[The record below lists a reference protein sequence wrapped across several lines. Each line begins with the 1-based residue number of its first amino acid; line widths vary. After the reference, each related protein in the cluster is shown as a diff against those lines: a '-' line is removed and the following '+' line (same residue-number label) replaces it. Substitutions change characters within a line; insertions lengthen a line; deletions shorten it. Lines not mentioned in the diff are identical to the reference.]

1 LSPVS
6 AACGGRK
13 GTIAAPFCGLPWGTG
28 GGLGSAGLRFAEY
41 GRGTVVFHHGG
52 KQPRLISA
60 VVPLQVMTLG
70 ALRAPRRPC
79 AWACRPVSFHA
90 ADAVFL
96 LWIHGEPFRNMFL
109 TARKRAYIEEQ
120 RLRNVSGAF
129 ARLKRALDSTAPAAC
144 GKSTPDRLALL
155 SGGSPLLGGGLGQM
169 ASNERLSN
177 VVAIEL
183 SYAVGGGLFLS
194 FLPQRRS
201 PPFSQSFPAS
211 RSRELRRSAMT
222 STLRS

>member
-1 LSPVS
+1 MRRSEGDYSGAV
-6 AACGGRK
+6 
-13 GTIAAPFCGLPWGTG
+13 
-28 GGLGSAGLRFAEY
+28 LR
-41 GRGTVVFHHGG
+41 
-52 KQPRLISA
+52 PA
-60 VVPLQVMTLG
+60 VG
-70 ALRAPRRPC
+70 NGRRPWQRGPPLRGVRPRHC
-79 AWACRPVSFHA
+79 RIPSRRQTATADQRRSPASGDDPRCPSRPASPMRVACRPVSFHA

>member
-1 LSPVS
+1 MRRSEGDYSDVVLRPAVGNGRWPWQRGQRGPPLPGARPRHCRIPSRRQTATADQRLSPAS
-6 AACGGRK
+6 GDNPQRPC
-13 GTIAAPFCGLPWGTG
+13 AP
-28 GGLGSAGLRFAEY
+28 A
-41 GRGTVVFHHGG
+41 
-52 KQPRLISA
+52 
-60 VVPLQVMTLG
+60 
-70 ALRAPRRPC
+70 RRPC
-79 AWACRPVSFHA
+79 ACACRPVSSHP

-96 LWIHGEPFRNMFL
+96 LGIHGEPVRNMSL

-120 RLRNVSGAF
+120 RLRDVSGAF

-169 ASNERLSN
+169 ASNERLAN

-194 FLPQRRS
+194 FFPQRRS
-201 PPFSQSFPAS
+201 PPFSQSFPRARGS
-211 RSRELRRSAMT
+211 CVDQP
-222 STLRS
+222 